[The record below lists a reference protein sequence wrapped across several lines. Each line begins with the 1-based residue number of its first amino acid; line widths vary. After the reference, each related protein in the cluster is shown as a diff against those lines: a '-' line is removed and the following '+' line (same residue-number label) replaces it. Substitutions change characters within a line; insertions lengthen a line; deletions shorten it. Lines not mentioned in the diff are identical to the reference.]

1 MPRIRSLAA
10 ALVLG
15 ASLLVTG
22 CADLPTAPEPVA
34 DPAADPSYGL
44 LGSDGLLSGLTGR
57 GGGGGG
63 EVSVLER
70 RVPLERDE
78 VVTRTIGRRGGVI
91 RLPEA
96 GLTVVF
102 PWGALRS
109 DTEIT
114 VTAPAGDLVGYHFA
128 PHGIQ
133 FRRSVTIMQDLD
145 LRRVLSL
152 DRLSAH
158 YFDGELQPKVTSL
171 ERLTLWLLR
180 TLGIFKIDH
189 FSGYV
194 IATT

>member
-1 MPRIRSLAA
+1 MPRIRSFAG

-15 ASLLVTG
+15 VSLLVTG
-22 CADLPTAPEPVA
+22 CTDLPTAPEPVA
-34 DPAADPSYGL
+34 DPAAESSYGL
-44 LGSDGLLSGLTGR
+44 LGSDGLLSGLA
-57 GGGGGG
+57 GGGSGG
-63 EVSVLER
+63 EVTVLER

-78 VVTRTIGRRGGVI
+78 VVTRTIGRSGGVI

-102 PWGALRS
+102 PWGALSS

-114 VTAPAGDLVGYHFA
+114 VTAPAGNLVGYHFA

-133 FRRSVTIMQDLD
+133 FRRSVTVMQDLD

-158 YFDGELQPKVTSL
+158 YFEGELQPKVTSL